1 MIKERRYETY
11 GGKDGT
17 IDMENKKSKRINTKI
32 RGGRGR
38 CRCCRDHFNSGRN
51 IYLISI
57 CILCIYKRIITK
69 DYYSIY
75 KYLYY
80 CIYCYKPYK
89 NRYNNIYIIPLK
101 DN

>member
-1 MIKERRYETY
+1 MGQLIRQIKKKLIRRFAEEEDAVGVVEIILIL
-11 GGKDGT
+11 GG
-17 IDMENKKSKRINTKI
+17 
-32 RGGRGR
+32 
-38 CRCCRDHFNSGRN
+38 N

>member
-51 IYLISI
+51 INPLLWGGYKVYRVKI
-57 CILCIYKRIITK
+57 CG
-69 DYYSIY
+69 
-75 KYLYY
+75 
-80 CIYCYKPYK
+80 
-89 NRYNNIYIIPLK
+89 
-101 DN
+101 

>member
-1 MIKERRYETY
+1 MGQLIRQIKKKNGLIRRFAEEEEA
-11 GGKDGT
+11 GGFL
-17 IDMENKKSKRINTKI
+17 EINLI
-32 RGGRGR
+32 LGG
-38 CRCCRDHFNSGRN
+38 N

>member
-1 MIKERRYETY
+1 MLLDME
-11 GGKDGT
+11 GKNGT
-17 IDMENKKSKRINTKI
+17 IDKTDKKEKRTDTKI
-32 RGGRGR
+32 RRGRRR
-38 CRCCRDHFNSGRN
+38 CRCCGDHSDSCRN

-57 CILCIYKRIITK
+57 CILYIYKRIITK